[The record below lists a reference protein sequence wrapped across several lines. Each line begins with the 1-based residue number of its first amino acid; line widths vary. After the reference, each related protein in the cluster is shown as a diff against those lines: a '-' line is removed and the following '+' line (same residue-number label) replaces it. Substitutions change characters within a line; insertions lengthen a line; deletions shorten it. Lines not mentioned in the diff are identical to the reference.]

1 MPVDDVDDYF
11 KETVRLMRQ
20 CTLFE
25 QLDAMLKEAE
35 EFENRG
41 VSMLDAWRN
50 DVDWQRLGR
59 MTLVANSIL
68 SRLEDCMSYERE
80 AAWRE
85 RLHKRRSIRRVK

>member
-1 MPVDDVDDYF
+1 
-11 KETVRLMRQ
+11 
-20 CTLFE
+20 
-25 QLDAMLKEAE
+25 
-35 EFENRG
+35 
-41 VSMLDAWRN
+41 
-50 DVDWQRLGR
+50 